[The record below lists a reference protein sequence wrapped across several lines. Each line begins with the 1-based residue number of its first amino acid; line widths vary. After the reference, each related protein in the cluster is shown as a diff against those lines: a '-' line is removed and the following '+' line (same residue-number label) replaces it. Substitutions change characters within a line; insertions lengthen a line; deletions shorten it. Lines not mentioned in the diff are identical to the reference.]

1 MWAAL
6 HSTSSGLMGALPT
19 LAVLCYPADSHR
31 AEVRFGLILDYTDI
45 GLHIDTVILGIP
57 RSNRNGELDRIAKDL
72 VSLVRVFSVR
82 LRFNVW
88 SGGYR
93 VNTSGTVGE
102 VQSIDILVALFP
114 SE

>member
-82 LRFNVW
+82 LRFNV
-88 SGGYR
+88 
-93 VNTSGTVGE
+93 
-102 VQSIDILVALFP
+102 
-114 SE
+114 

>member
-45 GLHIDTVILGIP
+45 GLHIVTVTPWNPKDNGI
-57 RSNRNGELDRIAKDL
+57 NM
-72 VSLVRVFSVR
+72 
-82 LRFNVW
+82 
-88 SGGYR
+88 
-93 VNTSGTVGE
+93 
-102 VQSIDILVALFP
+102 
-114 SE
+114 

>member
-6 HSTSSGLMGALPT
+6 HSTSSGLMGTLPT

-31 AEVRFGLILDYTDI
+31 VEVRFGLILDYTDI
-45 GLHIDTVILGIP
+45 GLHIDIAIAINP
-57 RSNRNGELDRIAKDL
+57 RRNRYSELDRIAQDL
-72 VSLVRVFSVR
+72 VSLVRILVTRVN
-82 LRFNVW
+82 LRTRI
-88 SGGYR
+88 YR
-93 VNTSGTVGE
+93 VNTSSTVGE

>member
-6 HSTSSGLMGALPT
+6 HSTSSGLMGTLPT

-45 GLHIDTVILGIP
+45 GLHIDIAIAINP
-57 RSNRNGELDRIAKDL
+57 RRNRYSELDRITQDL

>member
-57 RSNRNGELDRIAKDL
+57 RSNRNGELDRIAQDL
-72 VSLVRVFSVR
+72 FRP
-82 LRFNVW
+82 
-88 SGGYR
+88 
-93 VNTSGTVGE
+93 
-102 VQSIDILVALFP
+102 VAV
-114 SE
+114 